1 MMKDVSIGRYVNGD
15 SVLHKLDPRM
25 KVILFVVYMASIFMA
40 RSPVALMATF
50 AVVFFMALL
59 SRINFIEIL
68 KSVRPIIFI
77 MAFIFVINI
86 FTIRSGDEL
95 WRWKFLVITTGGVEN
110 AVLLACRLLLLILAT
125 SLLLSLTT
133 TPLKFADALESLGSP
148 LKVLHVPVNEMAM
161 TISIALRFIPTLVEE
176 TDKIMKAQSSRGAE
190 YDTGNI
196 FQRAQGYVTVLVPL
210 FVSAFKRAEELAVA
224 MDARCYKGG
233 VGKTKLHPLRMKGS
247 DYLWFVILTVV
258 AFLPLAVDFLWKMK

>member
-1 MMKDVSIGRYVNGD
+1 MMKDISIGRYVQGN
-15 SVLHKLDPRM
+15 SVLHRLDPRV
-25 KVILFVVYMASIFMA
+25 KVFLFILYMVTIFLANRPIAM
-40 RSPVALMATF
+40 VATF
-50 AVVFFMALL
+50 AVVLLLALL
-59 SRINFIEIL
+59 SKIPVVEVLR
-68 KSVRPIIFI
+68 SVRPIVFI

-86 FTIRSGDEL
+86 FTIRSGETIFS
-95 WRWKFLVITTGGVEN
+95 WWIFTVTMGGLQK
-110 AVLLACRLLLLILAT
+110 AVLMAFRLLLLILAT

-133 TPLKFADALESLGSP
+133 TPLKLSDALESLGSP

-196 FQRAQGYVTVLVPL
+196 FQRAKGYVAVLVPL

-224 MDARCYKGG
+224 MDARCYQGG

-247 DYLWFVILTVV
+247 DYMWMAILSVT
-258 AFLPLAVDFLWKMK
+258 AFIPLAVDFLWNMK